1 MNRLYK
7 LLIFSFLL
15 IASAFNMEKDLSG
28 NSKSGQIFEV
38 KCGNVAMKIS
48 SEGGRIISY
57 RFGEKEFIT
66 NQNEHENY
74 GSTLWTSPQSDW
86 GWPPYSILDSVE
98 YSTEKIA
105 GVLKMTSKE
114 DPKSGFQIEK
124 SWQTDDVRS
133 IRIKYL
139 IRNISGKDKAVG
151 PWEVT
156 RVPCGGLA
164 FFPNGGKANIPDS
177 DLKPDLQKDGIN
189 WILIDKEPI
198 SENLKLFST
207 AQEGWLAYELNGILF
222 IKQFPDILPENYSP
236 QQGEVEIYVNKEKS
250 YIELENHG
258 AYRLLKPDESLNYM
272 VSWYLVPI
280 PRTVKIEAGSP
291 QLILFARQQIN
302 RINSKE
308 L

>member
-1 MNRLYK
+1 MIKLYK
-7 LLIFSFLL
+7 FLACGFLL
-15 IASAFNMEKDLSG
+15 IASAFNMEKDLPS

-38 KCGNVAMKIS
+38 KCGNVIMKIS
-48 SEGGRIISY
+48 SSGGRIISY
-57 RFGEKEFIT
+57 RIGEKEILT
-66 NQNEHENY
+66 SKNEHENY

-86 GWPPYSILDSVE
+86 GWPPYVVLDSLE
-98 YSTEKIA
+98 YSTEKND
-105 GVLKMTSKE
+105 GVLKMISKE

-124 SWQTDDVRS
+124 SWQAEDARS

-139 IRNISGKDKAVG
+139 IRNISENDKAVG

-164 FFPNGGKANIPDS
+164 FFPDGGKANIPKS
-177 DLKPDLQKDGIN
+177 DLKPDLQTDGIN
-189 WILIDKEPI
+189 WIWIDKKPI
-198 SENLKLFST
+198 LENLKLFST
-207 AQEGWLAYELNGILF
+207 AQEGWLAYELDGILL

-258 AYRLLKPDESLNYM
+258 AYRLLKPGESLNYM
-272 VSWYLVPI
+272 VRWYLVPI
-280 PRTVKIEAGSP
+280 PKTVKIEAGSP
-291 QLILFARQQIN
+291 QLASFARQQIS
-302 RINSKE
+302 RIIRKQ